1 MDSEFAPIGWI
12 PVGRKPEGD
21 KKMQVWLQKLAA
33 SAEGETAAII
43 ANAVNELP
51 ADEQGK
57 YALLMACQMVIWQ
70 KETKGGEGVKED
82 LAQLSKLRDT
92 LLE

>member
-1 MDSEFAPIGWI
+1 
-12 PVGRKPEGD
+12 
-21 KKMQVWLQKLAA
+21 MQVWLQKLAA
-33 SAEGETAAII
+33 SAEGELAAII

-70 KETKGGEGVKED
+70 KETNNEEVEED

-92 LLE
+92 LLPSPR